1 MEYQREEENGQKSEV
16 QIVKPISSLIENEN
30 PKTRWEEFA
39 DVVSRWKAPG
49 LKTIGRLSHVLYN
62 SKIPGLF
69 RHEWLVEAIAV
80 LASGDQMVAFLPT
93 WGAPDI
99 WIYMY
104 IRALCERPK
113 NIDKM
118 S

>member
-1 MEYQREEENGQKSEV
+1 MKT
-16 QIVKPISSLIENEN
+16 
-30 PKTRWEEFA
+30 PKLAGFL
-39 DVVSRWKAPG
+39 SRWKAPG

-69 RHEWLVEAIAV
+69 RHEWLEEAIAV

>member
-1 MEYQREEENGQKSEV
+1 MIRSIMRPRTTL
-16 QIVKPISSLIENEN
+16 QILVHTFQQHLINY
-30 PKTRWEEFA
+30 
-39 DVVSRWKAPG
+39 
-49 LKTIGRLSHVLYN
+49 LTIGKYFTCCSMPSHFPQVLYN